1 MEPLVSVLIYI
12 YIVFARNGATGQCAN
27 IINGG
32 ERKLIVQ
39 RKIHNAHYA
48 GNKGKIR

>member
-48 GNKGKIR
+48 ENKGKIR